1 MPSQSLPWVVG
12 RVGVV
17 HIASF
22 VYTLLVLLSGCATF
36 DQRAGFSD
44 VSTTVEAR
52 SGKRVVWYLDT
63 ELDAQVD
70 QEVRALLQD
79 TLTVDGAVQVALL
92 NNRNLQAVYAEL
104 GVAQADLVQAG
115 LLRNPVFD
123 GVVHASLN
131 GGPLELELHT
141 ALDFLDIFYIP
152 LRKRVAAAQFEEAKL
167 QVTGA
172 VLDFTTTVR
181 AAFYRYQA
189 NEQMLELLQT
199 VGQALAIALEVARR
213 LHDAGNITDLD
224 LARERALLEE
234 AKLQLRSAEI
244 AARQSREH
252 LNTLMGL
259 WGQQT
264 AWRIDRRLPDL
275 PAQPRPFPEV
285 ERRALQQSLD
295 LASARQRIIV
305 AGEQLG
311 STRATALIPELSLG
325 PAAEREEGAWQVGAA
340 VSFPI
345 PLFDQGQARVGRAMT
360 ALRRAQQEY
369 YALGVQI
376 RSMVRTVHER
386 LQGAQDRALYYRDIL
401 LPLRERIVNETQLH
415 YNAMQLGVFDL
426 VRAREQQIQGAIAY
440 IEALLDYWLA
450 HADFEHLLS
459 GRLPSPNGMAM
470 GRREGPYGP
479 APTQSRQRP
488 QTMRE
493 NAGH

>member
-12 RVGVV
+12 RVRVAHKAGYVC
-17 HIASF
+17 
-22 VYTLLVLLSGCATF
+22 TLLMLLTGCATF

-52 SGKRVVWYLDT
+52 SGKRVVWHLGT

-79 TLTVDGAVQVALL
+79 TLTVDGAIQVALL
-92 NNRNLQAVYAEL
+92 NNRNLQALYAEL

-123 GVVHASLN
+123 GLVHVPLS

-199 VGQALAIALEVARR
+199 VGQALAIALEVAQR

-275 PAQPRPFPEV
+275 PAQPTAVRRPGTS
-285 ERRALQQSLD
+285 RA
-295 LASARQRIIV
+295 
-305 AGEQLG
+305 
-311 STRATALIPELSLG
+311 
-325 PAAEREEGAWQVGAA
+325 AAEPRPGQRQAA
-340 VSFPI
+340 
-345 PLFDQGQARVGRAMT
+345 DHRGR
-360 ALRRAQQEY
+360 
-369 YALGVQI
+369 
-376 RSMVRTVHER
+376 
-386 LQGAQDRALYYRDIL
+386 
-401 LPLRERIVNETQLH
+401 
-415 YNAMQLGVFDL
+415 
-426 VRAREQQIQGAIAY
+426 
-440 IEALLDYWLA
+440 
-450 HADFEHLLS
+450 
-459 GRLPSPNGMAM
+459 
-470 GRREGPYGP
+470 
-479 APTQSRQRP
+479 
-488 QTMRE
+488 
-493 NAGH
+493 

>member
-1 MPSQSLPWVVG
+1 MQSQSLWQLVRRMRWRQKTGYVVP
-12 RVGVV
+12 
-17 HIASF
+17 
-22 VYTLLVLLSGCATF
+22 LCVLLTGCATF
-36 DQRAGFSD
+36 DQRAGFAD
-44 VSTTVEAR
+44 VSTAVEAR
-52 SGKRVVWYLDT
+52 SGKRVVWNLGT
-63 ELDAQVD
+63 ALDAQVE
-70 QEVRALLQD
+70 QEVRALLHD
-79 TLTVDGAVQVALL
+79 MLTVDGAIQVALL
-92 NNRNLQAVYAEL
+92 NNRNLQAMYAEL

-123 GVVHASLN
+123 GVVHASLS
-131 GGPLELELHT
+131 GGPLELEVHT
-141 ALDFLDIFYIP
+141 ALDFLDIFYLL
-152 LRKRVAAAQFEEAKL
+152 LRRRVAAAQFEEATL

-189 NEQMLELLQT
+189 NEQTLELLRT
-199 VGQALAIALEVARR
+199 VGQALAIALEVAQR

-224 LARERALLEE
+224 LARERALFEE

-244 AARQSREH
+244 AARQSREQ

-275 PAQPRPFPEV
+275 PAQPLPFAEL

-311 STRATALIPELSLG
+311 TTRAAALIPELSLG
-325 PAAEREEGAWQVGAA
+325 PAAEREEGAWQVGAV
-340 VSFPI
+340 VSFPV

-386 LQGAQDRALYYRDIL
+386 LQGAQDRALYYRDIV

-450 HADFEHLLS
+450 RADFAHLLS
-459 GRLPSPNGMAM
+459 GRLPNPNGMTM
-470 GRREGPYGP
+470 GRRE
-479 APTQSRQRP
+479 RP